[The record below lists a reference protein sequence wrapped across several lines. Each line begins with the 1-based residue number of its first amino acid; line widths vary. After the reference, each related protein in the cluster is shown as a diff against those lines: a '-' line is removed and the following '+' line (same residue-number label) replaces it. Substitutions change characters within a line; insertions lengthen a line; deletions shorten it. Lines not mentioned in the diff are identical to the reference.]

1 MKSQSVRLTN
11 GETIDNVVEVQ
22 FSQDGQAVLQLDVTD
37 HAIRFGIEELLK
49 FYKGK
54 IDHIYVWHRCNGE
67 LCHTKVYGGESD
79 LFDSQLREIAK
90 EIEIAY
96 PAIVAEESERCEHT
110 GMTRDELESIC
121 GTDSQPAQI
130 TAIDREIKCGCCT
143 LTALFNDGSTRALFS
158 YYIDELT
165 FSDADLIGL
174 TAAEAHNLR
183 AHRDVEYLRS

>member
-1 MKSQSVRLTN
+1 MNQTAKLTIEFSGDLADSLRAIAN
-11 GETIDNVVEVQ
+11 LVEEHGNAFLSDPTAFFSIFNDGAVHRVDID
-22 FSQDGQAVLQLDVTD
+22 
-37 HAIRFGIEELLK
+37 I
-49 FYKGK
+49 
-54 IDHIYVWHRCNGE
+54 
-67 LCHTKVYGGESD
+67 
-79 LFDSQLREIAK
+79 
-90 EIEIAY
+90 
-96 PAIVAEESERCEHT
+96 AEESERCEHT

-183 AHRDVEYLRS
+183 AHRDLFNFYIDELAFVDCDLLGKTESEAIELKRARDVKYLQS

>member
-1 MKSQSVRLTN
+1 MNQTAKLTIEFSGDLADSLRAIAN
-11 GETIDNVVEVQ
+11 LVEEHGNAFLSDPTAFFSIFNDGAVHRVDID
-22 FSQDGQAVLQLDVTD
+22 
-37 HAIRFGIEELLK
+37 I
-49 FYKGK
+49 
-54 IDHIYVWHRCNGE
+54 
-67 LCHTKVYGGESD
+67 
-79 LFDSQLREIAK
+79 
-90 EIEIAY
+90 
-96 PAIVAEESERCEHT
+96 AEESERCEHT
-110 GMTRDELESIC
+110 GMNRDELESIC